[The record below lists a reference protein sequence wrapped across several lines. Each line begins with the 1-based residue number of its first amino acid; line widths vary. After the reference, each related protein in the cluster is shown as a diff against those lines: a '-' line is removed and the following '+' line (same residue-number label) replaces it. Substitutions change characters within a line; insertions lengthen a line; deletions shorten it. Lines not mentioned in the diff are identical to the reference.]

1 MSNEAFIRQIKNKLA
16 SALVDG
22 WLDFVEAI
30 PLPKNLILI
39 IEEEE
44 RDAEERAHRVLCY
57 WYQSHPEEFTAAN
70 VKKKLKSIHRN
81 DIIIDI
87 FGSG

>member
-1 MSNEAFIRQIKNKLA
+1 MRNETFFKQIKKKLA
-16 SALVDG
+16 STLVDS
-22 WLDFVEAI
+22 WLDFAEAI
-30 PLPKNLILI
+30 PLPKNLIFTI
-39 IEEEE
+39 KEEE
-44 RDAEERAHRVLCY
+44 RDVEEQAHRVLRY

-70 VKKKLKSIHRN
+70 VNKKLKSIHRN